1 MQTIE
6 ATENAFSY
14 TTCED
19 PLGTLCVVASDRGL
33 RWIEHGEDRERV
45 VRAARERFADARLV
59 RDDVR
64 LREFAAAIAALS
76 GGGRPGGG
84 DADGDKSDGGGK
96 AMARDVSGTP
106 FQLAVWAEL
115 DAIPR
120 GETRSYSEIAR
131 AIGRPRAARAVAR
144 ACGANPLPVLVPCHR
159 VIEASGRLGGYA
171 GGLWRKR
178 SLLRAERPNR

>member
-76 GGGRPGGG
+76 GGGRPGG
-84 DADGDKSDGGGK
+84 
-96 AMARDVSGTP
+96 R
-106 FQLAVWAEL
+106 LATQRSHDL
-115 DAIPR
+115 TMR
-120 GETRSYSEIAR
+120 GVRHTHL
-131 AIGRPRAARAVAR
+131 
-144 ACGANPLPVLVPCHR
+144 PLKVD
-159 VIEASGRLGGYA
+159 
-171 GGLWRKR
+171 
-178 SLLRAERPNR
+178 